1 MSLEGIVVGLLAL
14 VIGLGWAFYGLKV
27 FTILL
32 PIWAFFFGLTSGAQW
47 SQDIFG
53 QGFLSTVLSW
63 GIGLV
68 FGLVLAAI
76 SYLWYYAAVTIAGG
90 ALGYMLGVGFMDW
103 LGIDA
108 AILGIVVGLIV
119 GAVFAAATFLLGVP
133 AWLIIIF
140 SGISGAAAAV
150 SGVLIVFGQI
160 KVEDLGSGVI
170 RSLLTNTDFGPI
182 GIIAWVV
189 LAAVAIFWQLRDI
202 GQTITTIE
210 RTNYRYN

>member
-14 VIGLGWAFYGLKV
+14 AVGLGWAFYGLKL

-68 FGLVLAAI
+68 FGAVLAVI

-90 ALGYMLGVGFMDW
+90 ALGYILGVGFMDW

-150 SGVLIVFGQI
+150 NGVLILFGRI
-160 KVEDLGSGVI
+160 KVEDVSSGIVNG
-170 RSLLTNTDFGPI
+170 LLTDTTI
-182 GIIAWVV
+182 GVIAWVV
-189 LAAVAIFWQLRDI
+189 LAAVAIFWQTRDV
-202 GQTITTIE
+202 GRTVMTIE
-210 RTNYRYN
+210 RTNYRYY

>member
-1 MSLEGIVVGLLAL
+1 MSLESIIIGVLAIA
-14 VIGLGWAFYGLKV
+14 IGLGWAFYGLKV

-68 FGLVLAAI
+68 FGIVLAAV
-76 SYLWYYAAVTIAGG
+76 SYLWYYAAITIAGG

-108 AILGIVVGLIV
+108 QILGIVVGLIV

-140 SGISGAAAAV
+140 SGVSGAAAV
-150 SGVLIVFGQI
+150 VTGVLIFLSKI
-160 KVEDLGSGVI
+160 SVEDLGSGVI
-170 RSLLTNTDFGPI
+170 RGLLTPKDFGPI
-182 GIIAWVV
+182 GVISWIVI
-189 LAAVAIFWQLRDI
+189 AAVAIYWQTRDV
-202 GQTITTIE
+202 GRTVTTIE
-210 RTNYRYN
+210 RTSYRYY

>member
-1 MSLEGIVVGLLAL
+1 MSLEGIVIGLLAL
-14 VIGLGWAFYGLKV
+14 AIGLGWAFYGLKV

-68 FGLVLAAI
+68 FGAVLAVI

-90 ALGYMLGVGFMDW
+90 ALGYILGVGFMDW

-108 AILGIVVGLIV
+108 AILGIIVGLIV

-140 SGISGAAAAV
+140 SGITGAAAAV
-150 SGVLIVFGQI
+150 NGVLILLGRI
-160 KVEDLGSGVI
+160 HVEDLSSGVVNG
-170 RSLLTNTDFGPI
+170 LLTDTTI
-182 GIIAWVV
+182 GIIAWIV
-189 LAAVAIFWQLRDI
+189 LSVAAIYWQMRDV
-202 GQTITTIE
+202 GRTVTTIE
-210 RTNYRYN
+210 RTNYRYY

>member
-1 MSLEGIVVGLLAL
+1 MSLEGIVIGLLAL
-14 VIGLGWAFYGLKV
+14 AIGLGWAFYGLKV

-68 FGLVLAAI
+68 FGVVLAAI
-76 SYLWYYAAVTIAGG
+76 SYFWYYAAITIAGG
-90 ALGYMLGVGFMDW
+90 ALGYILGVGFMDW

-108 AILGIVVGLIV
+108 AILGIIVGLIV

-133 AWLIIIF
+133 AWLIILF
-140 SGISGAAAAV
+140 SGISGSAAAV
-150 SGVLIVFGQI
+150 NGVLILLGRI
-160 KVEDLGSGVI
+160 KVEDLSSGVVNG
-170 RSLLTNTDFGPI
+170 LLTDTTI
-182 GIIAWVV
+182 GIIAWIV
-189 LAAVAIFWQLRDI
+189 LAVVAIVWQTRDV
-202 GQTITTIE
+202 GRTVTTIE
-210 RTNYRYN
+210 RTNYRYY

>member
-14 VIGLGWAFYGLKV
+14 AVGLGWAFYGLKV

-53 QGFLSTVLSW
+53 EGFLSTVLSW
-63 GIGLV
+63 GIGFV
-68 FGLVLAAI
+68 FGAVLAVI

-90 ALGYMLGVGFMDW
+90 ALGYILGVGFMDW

-150 SGVLIVFGQI
+150 NGVLIFLGRI
-160 KVEDLGSGVI
+160 KVEDLSSGIVNG
-170 RSLLTNTDFGPI
+170 LLTDTTI
-182 GIIAWVV
+182 GVIAWVV
-189 LAAVAIFWQLRDI
+189 LAAVAIFWQTRDV
-202 GQTITTIE
+202 GRTVTTIE
-210 RTNYRYN
+210 RTNYRYY

>member
-14 VIGLGWAFYGLKV
+14 AIGLGWAFYGLKV

-53 QGFLSTVLSW
+53 EGFLSTVLSW

-68 FGLVLAAI
+68 FGAVLAVV

-90 ALGYMLGVGFMDW
+90 ALGYILGVGFMDW

-108 AILGIVVGLIV
+108 QILGIVVGLIV

-150 SGVLIVFGQI
+150 NGVLIFLGRI
-160 KVEDLGSGVI
+160 KVEDLSSGIVNGLLTDTTIGVI
-170 RSLLTNTDFGPI
+170 
-182 GIIAWVV
+182 AWIV
-189 LAAVAIFWQLRDI
+189 LAAVAIFWQTRDV
-202 GQTITTIE
+202 GRTVTTIE
-210 RTNYRYN
+210 RTNYRYY

>member
-14 VIGLGWAFYGLKV
+14 AVGLGWAFYGLKV

-53 QGFLSTVLSW
+53 EGFLSTVLSW
-63 GIGLV
+63 GIGFV
-68 FGLVLAAI
+68 FGAVLAVI

-90 ALGYMLGVGFMDW
+90 ALGYILGVGFMDW

-150 SGVLIVFGQI
+150 NGVLILLGRI
-160 KVEDLGSGVI
+160 KVEDVSSGVVNG
-170 RSLLTNTDFGPI
+170 LLTDTTI

-189 LAAVAIFWQLRDI
+189 LSAVAIFWQTRDV
-202 GQTITTIE
+202 GRTVTTIE
-210 RTNYRYN
+210 RTNYRYY

>member
-1 MSLEGIVVGLLAL
+1 MSLEGIVIGLLAL
-14 VIGLGWAFYGLKV
+14 AIGLGWAFYGLKV

-68 FGLVLAAI
+68 FGAVLAVI

-90 ALGYMLGVGFMDW
+90 ALGYILGVGFMDW

-108 AILGIVVGLIV
+108 AILGIIVGLIV

-140 SGISGAAAAV
+140 SGITGAAAAV
-150 SGVLIVFGQI
+150 NGVLILLGRI
-160 KVEDLGSGVI
+160 HVEDLSSGVVNG
-170 RSLLTNTDFGPI
+170 LLTDTTI

-189 LAAVAIFWQLRDI
+189 LSVAAIYWQMRDV
-202 GQTITTIE
+202 GRTVTTIE
-210 RTNYRYN
+210 RTNYRYY

>member
-1 MSLEGIVVGLLAL
+1 MSLEGIVIGLLAL
-14 VIGLGWAFYGLKV
+14 GIGLGWAFYGLKV

-68 FGLVLAAI
+68 FGAVLAVI

-90 ALGYMLGVGFMDW
+90 ALGYILGVGFMDW

-108 AILGIVVGLIV
+108 AILGIIVGLIV

-140 SGISGAAAAV
+140 SGITGAAAAV
-150 SGVLIVFGQI
+150 NGVLILLGRI
-160 KVEDLGSGVI
+160 HVEDLSSGVVNG
-170 RSLLTNTDFGPI
+170 LLTDTTI

-189 LAAVAIFWQLRDI
+189 LSVAAIYWQMRDV
-202 GQTITTIE
+202 GRTVTTIE
-210 RTNYRYN
+210 RTNYRYY